1 LFNPKIFILKSVF
14 DKYAILKFQIDLVQ
28 RFQSIFPSQCHY
40 LGDKQLFKIISYGY
54 DKAIKYGFEMKNQI
68 FLYLCLMFKIGSNFD
83 KDIQFE
89 WLSEI
94 LMNKDDTDSSTR
106 MNLLYESVMKYLS
119 EISGEKDIYFNSALL
134 KLLKEYDLIKSKS
147 FRQDNEILEMLNYF
161 YPQKYKY
168 FEKDMLK
175 KILEVFRETAHK
187 YDNHD
192 ENGVA
197 ILTLYMFLLGDNFF
211 NDPQFPWAMK
221 RSKNNEQ
228 TKSEI
233 KLNLLYQDAK
243 TILPKYFSVNMDQT

>member
-1 LFNPKIFILKSVF
+1 VLIIKNEQIHIF

-28 RFQSIFPSQCHY
+28 RFQSIFSSQCHY

-68 FLYLCLMFKIGSNFD
+68 FLYICLMFKIGSNFD

-119 EISGEKDIYFNSALL
+119 VISGENDIYSNSALL
-134 KLLKEYDLIKSKS
+134 KLLNEYDFINSKAFNS
-147 FRQDNEILEMLNYF
+147 DKDILEMLNYV
-161 YPQKYKY
+161 YPQKYNY
-168 FEKDMLK
+168 FEMETLK
-175 KILEVFRETAHK
+175 RIIEVYRETAHT
-187 YDNHD
+187 YDIQD
-192 ENGVA
+192 AKSKA

-211 NDPQFPWAMK
+211 TDPQFPWAMK
-221 RSKNNEQ
+221 TIKTIEHTNSVK
-228 TKSEI
+228 
-233 KLNLLYQDAK
+233 KLNLLYQNVK
-243 TILPKYFSVNMDQT
+243 TILPKYYSLNMNETE